1 MTTTSCYSPS
11 IARICTPVDSTNQAV
26 GTGWIIQNTAG
37 TKDITFL
44 TNAHVVAPGSHH
56 TIELAWAHGRKMP
69 AEVVALCYDR
79 DIALLKLSR
88 EVYNQA
94 IKDYLNAGDEE
105 TKYIQQAPALTLAT
119 SDMYKPIGT
128 MVWCQGHPLWLP
140 NQQVSWGNTRGVY
153 KMPNGEQ
160 RYLIQAPINHGN
172 SGGPVFTKFEG
183 KDYVVGISTMKLSGK
198 QVEGEGGIIIEPE
211 IKAILPTM
219 MKHLNTK
226 VNDTDRISAI
236 QRMLSTV
243 LGIPADKIKIANG
256 KLHKGSHSKLAHE
269 DHEQMEWINNNWT
282 EFNTKWVEH
291 ACGGT
296 EQGQSRTFQAWVYR
310 HVWDRETSDFTYN
323 GDSLMNLAICAGMN
337 NKYVELKS
345 IKKNAGGWREVRLG
359 LKDHVV
365 DHGVDHPD
373 APV

>member
-11 IARICTPVDSTNQAV
+11 IARICTPVDSTKQAV
-26 GTGWIIQNTAG
+26 GTGWIIENTSG
-37 TKDITFL
+37 TNDITFL

-94 IKDYLNAGDEE
+94 ITDYLDANAPE
-105 TKYIQQAPALTLAT
+105 TKEIAEAPALELAT

-128 MVWCQGHPLWLP
+128 MVWCQGHPLGLP

-153 KMPNGEQ
+153 NMANGEQ

-211 IKAILPTM
+211 IKAILQLLCM
-219 MKHLNTK
+219 HN
-226 VNDTDRISAI
+226 
-236 QRMLSTV
+236 
-243 LGIPADKIKIANG
+243 
-256 KLHKGSHSKLAHE
+256 KLVIYL
-269 DHEQMEWINNNWT
+269 
-282 EFNTKWVEH
+282 
-291 ACGGT
+291 
-296 EQGQSRTFQAWVYR
+296 
-310 HVWDRETSDFTYN
+310 
-323 GDSLMNLAICAGMN
+323 
-337 NKYVELKS
+337 
-345 IKKNAGGWREVRLG
+345 
-359 LKDHVV
+359 
-365 DHGVDHPD
+365 
-373 APV
+373 